1 VRDLPIDARECGAG
15 ELMLSGSMHEL
26 CDGRLFL
33 TMSLIGALPSTHS
46 FRAAISIASRAWRS
60 CARKGWTNRAPS
72 AASRCRP
79 GRRSSST
86 WVGWGIYWKIKG
98 AIDRRRHYSLGSPA
112 VDDTTPWAAL
122 STELQGEMD
131 QAVAMLREAAD
142 QGHMEAQA
150 VCGDLYGFG
159 FGVAKDGRLAFVYRE
174 KSAQQGDLVAQYN
187 TGIEHRDGLGCDQ
200 SYRRAAEWLQKAA
213 LQGHAGA
220 QHALG
225 YAYEYGQGVPQSD
238 EKAFE
243 LYSQSAAQGHPYGQS
258 SLAICYHDGR
268 GCKQSYERAV
278 ELFRQSAAQGLVVAQ
293 CNLAVSET
301 RLM

>member
-1 VRDLPIDARECGAG
+1 MRDLPIEARECGAG
-15 ELMLSGSMHEL
+15 ELMLSGCMHEL
-26 CDGRLFL
+26 CDGNLCGLCPSPVPSPLTTASVRPQILQVVRGGAAREGVDKSCPLCRKPLPPGPEKLFDL
-33 TMSLIGALPSTHS
+33 
-46 FRAAISIASRAWRS
+46 
-60 CARKGWTNRAPS
+60 
-72 AASRCRP
+72 
-79 GRRSSST
+79 
-86 WVGWGIYWKIKG
+86 GWGIYWKIKG
-98 AIDRRRHYSLGSPA
+98 AIDRRRHYSLGSPV

-220 QHALG
+220 QHAWLC
-225 YAYEYGQGVPQSD
+225 V
-238 EKAFE
+238 
-243 LYSQSAAQGHPYGQS
+243 
-258 SLAICYHDGR
+258 
-268 GCKQSYERAV
+268 
-278 ELFRQSAAQGLVVAQ
+278 
-293 CNLAVSET
+293 
-301 RLM
+301 